1 MILKKVLMLSYFLYV
16 DVPDLGPRSL
26 AYAYLFLYVYFVV
39 LKLTVD
45 SYLYYQKL
53 KNVVGIIIIR

>member
-1 MILKKVLMLSYFLYV
+1 M
-16 DVPDLGPRSL
+16 
-26 AYAYLFLYVYFVV
+26 AYAYLFLYDVYFVV

-53 KNVVGIIIIR
+53 KNAFMNACILILGTYTYFLLLFFVWRN